1 MAVAL
6 QQGHH
11 EVVNCLME
19 YSQKGR
25 VRLSALHVAAKK
37 DDVRAAALLL
47 QNDQNA
53 DQANKVMAAHLLCG
67 SVAVAGCDET

>member
-6 QQGHH
+6 QQSHD
-11 EVVNCLME
+11 EVVSCLTD

-53 DQANKVMAAHLLCG
+53 GPASKVVMQYY
-67 SVAVAGCDET
+67 SQTSRWR

>member
-6 QQGHH
+6 QQGHN
-11 EVVNCLME
+11 EIVNALME
-19 YSQKGR
+19 HTQKGR

-53 DQANKVMAAHLLCG
+53 GQVI
-67 SVAVAGCDET
+67 AVIIFYYTYSI